1 MHRRHSRHLHRRPA
15 TTTPTQ
21 PNSVPPLDNV
31 STETRINRMLI
42 IARYRAWRQAR
53 H

>member
-1 MHRRHSRHLHRRPA
+1 MQRRHSRHLDRRPA
-15 TTTPTQ
+15 ITTPTQ
-21 PNSVPPLDNV
+21 PNSVPPPHDS

-42 IARYRAWRQAR
+42 IARYRAWRHAR

>member
-1 MHRRHSRHLHRRPA
+1 MHRRHSRHLHRRAA

-21 PNSVPPLDNV
+21 PNSVPPPQNA

>member
-1 MHRRHSRHLHRRPA
+1 MHRRHSRHLRRPA
-15 TTTPTQ
+15 ITTPTQ
-21 PNSVPPLDNV
+21 PNSILRLDTA